1 MQKKTLTSMSSSRF
15 PSAVESLIA
24 WNLNI
29 FFDDCDCDIALASET
44 LRELVAILVGTSVT
58 VNALSIYCTL

>member
-44 LRELVAILVGTSVT
+44 LRELVTILVGTSVT

>member
-1 MQKKTLTSMSSSRF
+1 MSSSRF

-29 FFDDCDCDIALASET
+29 FFDDCDCDCDIALASET